1 VDENNSVLMPEDII
15 LRKIY
20 LIRNQKVILDKDLAD
35 LYGVSTGNLNKAVQR
50 NIKRFPQ
57 DFMFKLTKGEFDNL
71 IFQIGISSW
80 GGTRKWPYAFT
91 ELGVAMLSSVLK
103 SDQAILVNLQ
113 IMRVF
118 TKMRRLLESHAEILK
133 TLEKIQTKDIEQDK
147 QILLIF
153 EYLKQLEEEKTQQQ
167 LIHERRRIGF
177 KRENET

>member
-1 VDENNSVLMPEDII
+1 MDENNSVLMPEDII

>member
-1 VDENNSVLMPEDII
+1 MPEDII

-153 EYLKQLEEEKTQQQ
+153 EYLKQLEEYKTQQQ

-177 KRENET
+177 KRDNEI